1 MELARVS
8 VLAFDVTSTV
18 YASASGKRLASV
30 MKKINKKIDRKNLNF
45 GNKTAILNNIL
56 FWFSSTSQFLAN
68 GV

>member
-56 FWFSSTSQFLAN
+56 F
-68 GV
+68 